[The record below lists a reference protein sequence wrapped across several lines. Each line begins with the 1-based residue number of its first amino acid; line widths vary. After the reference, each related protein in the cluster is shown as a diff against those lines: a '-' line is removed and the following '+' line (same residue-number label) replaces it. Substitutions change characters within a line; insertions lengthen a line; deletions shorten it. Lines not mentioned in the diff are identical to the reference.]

1 MANEITFAQIEG
13 DLAYDYRL
21 LAESI
26 VSSRYSY
33 DNLRDIVWTKD
44 ISSFPT
50 DSERFPIIPTVAAT
64 TLTDGTDL
72 SANTAFN
79 PTNITI
85 AVAEVGLKM
94 TLTDLGRTGGMW
106 GDNGYAAEAGKA
118 VLEKITTDI
127 AAVGGAFSQTVGTT
141 GVDLTETNFEDAIIT
156 LIGNNS
162 PEDLV
167 AVFNERQWFDL
178 VNSIGSAISPL
189 NSTGSSARA
198 ESNDLGLQRQG
209 MAGRLYGVDVRI
221 NPLVPTANAAADRA
235 GFMMVKSR
243 TIGHVV
249 KWGIRPEFERDASL
263 RGTEAVVTACYAVGE
278 IEDETGV
285 GIVTDA

>member
-1 MANEITFAQIEG
+1 M
-13 DLAYDYRL
+13 
-21 LAESI
+21 
-26 VSSRYSY
+26 
-33 DNLRDIVWTKD
+33 
-44 ISSFPT
+44 
-50 DSERFPIIPTVAAT
+50 
-64 TLTDGTDL
+64 
-72 SANTAFN
+72 
-79 PTNITI
+79 
-85 AVAEVGLKM
+85 
-94 TLTDLGRTGGMW
+94 

-127 AAVGGAFSQTVGTT
+127 AAVGSGFSQTVGST

-189 NSTGSSARA
+189 QNTGASARA

-209 MAGRLYGVDVRI
+209 MAGMLYGVDIRI
-221 NPLVPTANAAADRA
+221 NPLVPTANAGADRA
-235 GFMMVKSR
+235 GFMMTKRR

-263 RGTEAVVTACYAVGE
+263 RGTEAVVTAAYAVGE
-278 IEDETGV
+278 VEDATGV
-285 GIVTDA
+285 GIITDA